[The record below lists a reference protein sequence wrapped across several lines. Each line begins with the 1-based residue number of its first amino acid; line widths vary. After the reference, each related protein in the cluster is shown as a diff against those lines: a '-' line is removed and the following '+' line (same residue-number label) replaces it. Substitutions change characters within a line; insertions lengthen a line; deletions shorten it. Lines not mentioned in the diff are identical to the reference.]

1 MPFALLLSARPA
13 AAQAPRETRVLVT
26 VVDATGAVLPGAM
39 VTVTALDGAKKD
51 TSTAATATD
60 QGLATVGALAPGRY
74 AIKAEFSG
82 FESGQ
87 LKDVR
92 LRAGDNKHVVALAL
106 TKIEETVMVGRDPQS
121 AAADPNGG
129 SLTTQLTPDEIAAL
143 SDDPNELAQ
152 QLQDMAG
159 GNAVIKIDSF
169 VGGALPPKAFIKSIR
184 IVRDTSPAENHS
196 GESEGVEIVTQA
208 GVGVIRGGFQSRLR
222 DDVTNG
228 RNPFVDVK
236 APERQENFEGNLG
249 GTIVPQKLS
258 FSAFFGGR
266 HQYDTPVATYTS
278 LEGKQSAL
286 LGRRPNNGW
295 NAQGTVD
302 WAVTRDQT
310 MRFSYSQNSSSR
322 SNLGIGGFD
331 LAERAYSN
339 ESSNHQVR
347 MQEAGPLGRRAYI
360 NTRLQLRQNRSASTS
375 LLEAPTIRVLDGVT
389 RGGAQ
394 VRGGVTQR
402 DFELSSD
409 VSYIRGIHT
418 LRTGIQLEGRHYNA
432 DDTSNYLGTYVF
444 SSQDD
449 FLAGKPRNYT
459 RRTGDPSIVYSNLE
473 TGIYV
478 QDDLKL
484 RQNLTFS
491 PGLRYEVQT
500 HVNDYSGF
508 APRLGL
514 TWAPGS
520 GGKTTVRSSYGRFY
534 NWLNMNTYAQTLRID
549 GFKQQELNIVNP
561 TFPVIGG
568 EGNVTATNKYLL
580 GDLRMEK
587 YDRFAIA
594 VDRTITPKVRASMTY
609 SVARFGNQPR
619 GINLNVPV
627 NGARPD
633 PNFANVIA
641 AVSDA
646 SRDMYDLS
654 PDININLSGGVRN
667 SAQARWNPKRTVIRF
682 NYRYRR
688 NYNNSDG
695 PFNPPPSGSLA
706 DQWAP
711 TSSDTRHG
719 MRGSVSTQ
727 SLRNLNA
734 QISLDANSGS
744 PYTITT
750 GFDDNGD
757 SIFNDRPAL
766 TPRNSLRLPWRATLS
781 ANVSYTIPIG
791 SQAGPGGPGG
801 PGGGFG
807 DGRDGGRDGRS
818 KGITI
823 GVSINNFTNRA
834 NYTGFSGV
842 MTSEYFRQAT
852 SVANPRQVDFSLR
865 FGF

>member
-1 MPFALLLSARPA
+1 
-13 AAQAPRETRVLVT
+13 
-26 VVDATGAVLPGAM
+26 
-39 VTVTALDGAKKD
+39 
-51 TSTAATATD
+51 
-60 QGLATVGALAPGRY
+60 
-74 AIKAEFSG
+74 
-82 FESGQ
+82 
-87 LKDVR
+87 
-92 LRAGDNKHVVALAL
+92 
-106 TKIEETVMVGRDPQS
+106 MVGRDPVS

-129 SLTTQLTPDEIAAL
+129 SLTTQLTQDEIASL

-208 GVGVIRGGFQSRLR
+208 GVGAIRGGFQSRLR

-228 RNPFVDVK
+228 KNPFVDVK

-266 HQYDTPVATYTS
+266 RQYDTPVATYTS
-278 LEGKQSAL
+278 LEGKQSTL

-310 MRFSYSQNSSSR
+310 MRISYSQNASSR

-331 LAERAYSN
+331 LEERAYSN

-418 LRTGIQLEGRHYNA
+418 FRTGVQLEGRHYNA
-432 DDTSNYLGTYVF
+432 DDTTNYLGTYVF
-444 SSQDD
+444 SSNDD

-473 TGIYV
+473 TGVYV

-484 RQNLTFS
+484 RENLTFS

-500 HVNDYSGF
+500 HVSDYSGF

-549 GFKQQELNIVNP
+549 GFKQQELNILNP

-568 EGNVTATNKYLL
+568 TGNVTATNKYQL
-580 GDLRMEK
+580 GDLRLEH

-594 VDRTITPKVRASMTY
+594 VDRTLTPKIRTSMTY
-609 SVARFGNQPR
+609 SVVTFGNQPR
-619 GINLNVPV
+619 GMQLERAGQRRAAGSELRKRHRVRVGCLEGYVRSLARHQHQLVRRRPQLHPGAVEPEAHRDPV
-627 NGARPD
+627 QLSLSPELQQQRRPVQSAAERVAGGSMGADLERHPPRHARLDLDAGPPEPECAGQPRRQQRIAVHHHDGLRRQRRLDLQRSAAADAAQQLAPALARDAVGERVLHHSDRHAGGARRTRRRRARRRARRTLQGHHARRVDQQLHQPRELHRIQRRD
-633 PNFANVIA
+633 DLGVLPAGDVGRQSAPGRFLIA
-641 AVSDA
+641 
-646 SRDMYDLS
+646 
-654 PDININLSGGVRN
+654 
-667 SAQARWNPKRTVIRF
+667 
-682 NYRYRR
+682 
-688 NYNNSDG
+688 
-695 PFNPPPSGSLA
+695 
-706 DQWAP
+706 
-711 TSSDTRHG
+711 
-719 MRGSVSTQ
+719 
-727 SLRNLNA
+727 LRVL
-734 QISLDANSGS
+734 
-744 PYTITT
+744 T
-750 GFDDNGD
+750 G
-757 SIFNDRPAL
+757 
-766 TPRNSLRLPWRATLS
+766 
-781 ANVSYTIPIG
+781 
-791 SQAGPGGPGG
+791 
-801 PGGGFG
+801 
-807 DGRDGGRDGRS
+807 
-818 KGITI
+818 
-823 GVSINNFTNRA
+823 
-834 NYTGFSGV
+834 
-842 MTSEYFRQAT
+842 
-852 SVANPRQVDFSLR
+852 
-865 FGF
+865 